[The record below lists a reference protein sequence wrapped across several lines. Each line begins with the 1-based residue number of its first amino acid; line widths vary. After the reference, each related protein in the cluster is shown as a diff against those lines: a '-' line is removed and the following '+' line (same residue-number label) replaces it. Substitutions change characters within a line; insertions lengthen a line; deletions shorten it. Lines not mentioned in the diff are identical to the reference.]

1 MTLDSTLILQKAYVA
16 GVAQPEREGGKE
28 RLEQRRVAQRVGRQ
42 PAAHLTGRGSCTSQK
57 RQDIPRTN

>member
-16 GVAQPEREGGKE
+16 GEARGKRERDLNNREWLKE
-28 RLEQRRVAQRVGRQ
+28 LADSQQHISRGVVVVRLK
-42 PAAHLTGRGSCTSQK
+42 K